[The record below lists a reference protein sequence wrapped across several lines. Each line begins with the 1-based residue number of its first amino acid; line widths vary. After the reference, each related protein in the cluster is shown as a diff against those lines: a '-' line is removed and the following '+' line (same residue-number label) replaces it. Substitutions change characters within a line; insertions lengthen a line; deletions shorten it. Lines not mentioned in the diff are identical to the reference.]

1 MPRCLPDPSGRTLR
15 WATLAVALLG
25 TRSGAEEDPRV
36 AFLARQLGSASD
48 PRARAQAALTLGATE
63 ASGARGP
70 LCSALADP
78 VPMVR
83 QAAAR
88 ALPELHDLSALQCLL
103 AHPADPV
110 PDAAAEIR
118 RAVGVLR
125 EVEGRTPAVAVWVE
139 GVKDPSTPPLG
150 AELLAEARSRLV
162 RHLTWVGA
170 RSGEAESAP
179 PRAAPKS
186 LPSYL
191 LKPSLLR
198 TEQGLTLAAVC
209 LTWPGKVILG
219 EVRVRGSGGA
229 PPDLVR
235 ALVPRLV
242 QDASRTFEWDLK
254 P

>member
-1 MPRCLPDPSGRTLR
+1 MCFRSV
-15 WATLAVALLG
+15 ALAVALLG
-25 TRSGAEEDPRV
+25 MRGEADEDPRV
-36 AFLARQLGSASD
+36 AFLARQLGSATD
-48 PRARAQAALTLGATE
+48 PRARAQAALTLGTTE
-63 ASGARGP
+63 ATGARGP

-83 QAAAR
+83 QAVAR
-88 ALPELHDLSALQCLL
+88 ALPELHDLSALPCLL
-103 AHPADPV
+103 GHGADPA
-110 PDAAAEIR
+110 PEAAAEIR
-118 RAVGVLR
+118 RAVAVLR
-125 EVEGRTPAVAVWVE
+125 EVESRTPVVAVWVE
-139 GVKDPSTPPLG
+139 GVQDPSTPPLG
-150 AELLAEARSRLV
+150 PELLAEARHRLV

-179 PRAAPKS
+179 RPARKAV
-186 LPSYL
+186 PSYL

-198 TEQGLTLAAVC
+198 NDQGLTLAAVC

-219 EVRVRGSGGA
+219 EVRVKGSGGA